1 VITDAPDEPAFTTEL
16 LPTEAWMRATTTGYW
31 HPSVGVGDRVAAGT
45 VVGEVQDAFG
55 TVLERPEAT
64 MDGVVIFLVSS
75 LAMNAGDPLLALA
88 G

>member
-1 VITDAPDEPAFTTEL
+1 
-16 LPTEAWMRATTTGYW
+16 MRSTTTGYW
-31 HPSVGVGDRVAAGT
+31 HPAVEVGQRLAKGML
-45 VVGEVQDAFG
+45 VGEVQDAFG
-55 TVLERPEAT
+55 TVLEEPRAP